1 MPWKRLPSHKIHF
14 MKKVFF
20 VSAGLLSF
28 LIFLGSCHSSQKKE
42 QTHNTDTTLVN
53 MNIKVSD
60 TLAAK
65 VSTFLNAYYQLKD
78 AFVKSDST
86 AADEAAHNLLQNANT
101 ISLAELQ
108 SDTARYNKANES
120 LKSLNGEIAGLLGE
134 KTMLGKRREF
144 QMISDITYDLITST
158 GLKEQKVYRD
168 FCPMFNDGNG
178 AYWLSQIQRINNP
191 YYGDEMLG
199 CGEIKET
206 MQF

>member
-1 MPWKRLPSHKIHF
+1 
-14 MKKVFF
+14 MKKLFF
-20 VSAGLLSF
+20 VSAGLSL

-42 QTHNTDTTLVN
+42 QSNNTDTTLVKMN
-53 MNIKVSD
+53 MKVSD

-65 VSTFLNAYYQLKD
+65 VNIFLNAYYQLKD

-86 AADEAAHNLLQNANT
+86 AADEAANNLLQNANA
-101 ISLAELQ
+101 ISLTELQ

-134 KTMLGKRREF
+134 KTLLEKRREF
-144 QMISDITYDLITST
+144 EMISDITYDLITST
-158 GLKEQKVYRD
+158 GLKGQKVYRD

-178 AYWLSQIQRINNP
+178 AYWLSSIQRINNP

>member
-1 MPWKRLPSHKIHF
+1 M
-14 MKKVFF
+14 
-20 VSAGLLSF
+20 
-28 LIFLGSCHSSQKKE
+28 
-42 QTHNTDTTLVN
+42 
-53 MNIKVSD
+53 KVSD

-65 VSTFLNAYYQLKD
+65 VNTFLNAYYQLKD

-86 AADEAAHNLLQNANT
+86 AADEAANNLLQNANA
-101 ISLAELQ
+101 ISLTELQ

-134 KTMLGKRREF
+134 KTLLEKRREF
-144 QMISDITYDLITST
+144 EMISDITYDLITST
-158 GLKEQKVYRD
+158 GLKGQKVYRD

-178 AYWLSQIQRINNP
+178 AYWLSSIQRINNP